1 MVIAISPAQ
10 CRAARALLDCTREQ
24 LAEMSGVPVRTLAD
38 FETGATTPRAGTL
51 RKLSEAFSREGIAL
65 ISVNGAPAGV
75 TLTR

>member
-1 MVIAISPAQ
+1 MMAISSAQ

-65 ISVNGAPAGV
+65 ISVNGEPAGV